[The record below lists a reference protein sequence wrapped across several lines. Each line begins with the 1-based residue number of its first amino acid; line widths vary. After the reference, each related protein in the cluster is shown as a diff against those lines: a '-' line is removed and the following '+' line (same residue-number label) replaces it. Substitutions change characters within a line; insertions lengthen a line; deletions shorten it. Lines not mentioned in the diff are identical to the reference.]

1 MKKQPLEESLGPKQ
15 IGSRSQVE
23 KKNAFICINS
33 SLLSEPKWA
42 PGPEG
47 SSPEPCRAV
56 RAARRQSSH
65 AGQTYPEPGRLSHG
79 KGKVDSTYSYHM
91 GN

>member
-1 MKKQPLEESLGPKQ
+1 M
-15 IGSRSQVE
+15 E

-47 SSPEPCRAV
+47 SSPEPCQAV
-56 RAARRQSSH
+56 RAGKETELTRRADLSR
-65 AGQTYPEPGRLSHG
+65 AGPPESWEG
-79 KGKVDSTYSYHM
+79 
-91 GN
+91 